1 MITKNLLR
9 ITGGAMLSCGVAL
22 SAMAQEGEPVYGG
35 TLDVGFI
42 SDVRTLNPLQ
52 STQWTE
58 RQILFL
64 MFDRLV
70 DMNPDFSLRPGLA
83 KSWEFEDGGKRV
95 VLHLEE
101 GVSFHDGTPF
111 NAEAV
116 KWNLDT
122 RLDPDAGSSQRKQLE
137 AVIESVEVVDEHTVA
152 INMVE
157 PYPPLLAL
165 FADRAGLMASPA
177 AAETYGEDVGM
188 HPVGTGPFKFEE
200 WTRGSE
206 LSVVRNEEF
215 WQEGMPYLD
224 RVEFNNIASNVIG
237 IQRMTIGE
245 IDFIGHLTPLDTKL
259 ADASPDIKLVQSD
272 GGQWYSLQM
281 NYGQEPYD
289 NHELRKAIA
298 YGIDRDRINEILWE
312 GQGTVSNGFTPE
324 GLWWTPSGLP
334 DYSYDPDKARQILK
348 DAGLEGTTLSLASP
362 SGDALRRF
370 SELVKENLDQIG
382 LDVQLAPVP
391 QSEYYAKTVS
401 GEINFT
407 PMRWTQ
413 RADPDGLIQYLF
425 SSEGTANSTGYSNEQ
440 VDAWI
445 DEARTTSDQAVRE
458 DLYQKVQVQIVEDLP
473 YIPVGFA
480 TEFSALRTEVHG
492 YTPMPDLIP
501 RFRYLWLSEE

>member
-1 MITKNLLR
+1 MIKKTFLNLA
-9 ITGGAMLSCGVAL
+9 GGTLLSSAL
-22 SAMAQEGEPVYGG
+22 ALAAAAQDEPKQGG

-70 DMNPDFSLRPGLA
+70 DMNPDFSLKPGLA
-83 KSWEFEDGGKRV
+83 KSWEFKNDGKQV
-95 VLHLEE
+95 VLSLEE
-101 GVSFHDGTPF
+101 GVMFHDGTPF

-137 AVIESVEVVDEHTVA
+137 GVIDSVEVVDEYTVA
-152 INMVE
+152 INMSE

-177 AAETYGEDVGM
+177 AAEKYGEDVGSN
-188 HPVGTGPFKFEE
+188 PVGTGPFKFEE
-200 WTRGSE
+200 WTRGNE
-206 LSVVRNEEF
+206 LSVVRNDDF

-224 RVEFNNIASNVIG
+224 RVEFNNISTNVIG
-237 IQRMTIGE
+237 IQRMTIDE
-245 IDFIGHLTPLDTKL
+245 IDYIGHLTPLDTKL
-259 ADASPDIKLVQSD
+259 AEASPDIKLVQSN

-289 NHELRKAIA
+289 NAQLRQAIA

-312 GQGTVSNGFTPE
+312 GMGSVSNGFTPE
-324 GLWWTPSGLP
+324 GLWWTPSDLP
-334 DYSYDPDKARQILK
+334 DYSYDPEKARQILEE
-348 DAGLEGTTLSLASP
+348 AGLTGTKLSLASP

-370 SELVKENLDQIG
+370 SELVNENLNQIG

-425 SSEGTANSTGYSNEQ
+425 SSEGTANSTGYSNAE

-445 DEARTTSDQAVRE
+445 QEARTTTDQAKRV
-458 DLYQKVQVQIVEDLP
+458 DLYQKAQAQIAQDLP

-480 TEFSALRTEVHG
+480 TEFSAMRSEVRG
-492 YTPMPDLIP
+492 YVPMPDLIP
-501 RFRYLWLSEE
+501 RFRYFWLDEE